1 MDLGFKWLE
10 KRPAPQKDLAEMPE
24 ERPASVA
31 QIMSLR
37 TLQWM
42 LVAGLFSLV
51 GCASSG
57 TGGAVDKTLEVLGFR
72 SPVSADEVRTALP
85 PSSRKVALRLHAAD
99 LLNTDSQKRP
109 LSVVIRIYKLRGA
122 DAFLSAPYAAFIDG
136 ESNRQPFRGDIVESR
151 ELVLRPGQRH
161 EVIETLPNEATH
173 LGVVALFR
181 SPAESRWRFAFR
193 SREAERS
200 GVTLGVHG
208 CALSV
213 AAGVPEAAEPDT
225 LRIAAVQ
232 CE

>member
-10 KRPAPQKDLAEMPE
+10 KRPAPFKHPSEMPE
-24 ERPASVA
+24 QRVTSVA
-31 QIMSLR
+31 HIMSLQR
-37 TLQWM
+37 LRWM
-42 LVAGLFSLV
+42 LLSGLFYLV

-57 TGGAVDKTLEVLGFR
+57 AGGAVDKTLEVLGIR
-72 SPVSADEVRTALP
+72 SPVSADEARAALP
-85 PSSRKVALRLHAAD
+85 PSARKVALRLHAAE

-136 ESNRQPFRGDIVESR
+136 ESNRQPFRSDIVESR

-161 EVIETLPNEATH
+161 EVIETLPQEATH

-193 SREAERS
+193 SRDAERT

-208 CALSV
+208 CAFSV
-213 AAGVPEAAEPDT
+213 AAGVPEAAEPDA
-225 LRIAAVQ
+225 LRIASVQ
-232 CE
+232 CD

>member
-1 MDLGFKWLE
+1 M
-10 KRPAPQKDLAEMPE
+10 LAF
-24 ERPASVA
+24 
-31 QIMSLR
+31 
-37 TLQWM
+37 
-42 LVAGLFSLV
+42 GLFSLV

-57 TGGAVDKTLEVLGFR
+57 TGGAVDRTLEVLGIR
-72 SPVSADEVRTALP
+72 SPVSADEVRTAMP
-85 PSSRKVALRLHAAD
+85 PSARKVALRLHAAD

-122 DAFLSAPYAAFIDG
+122 DAFLSAPYVAFIDG
-136 ESNRQPFRGDIVESR
+136 ESNQQPFRSDIVESR

-161 EVIETLPNEATH
+161 EVIEPVPNAATH

-232 CE
+232 CD